1 MINVFL
7 KFQSYKHSVL
17 FSVVLVNVNNVTYKY
32 SKSSAN
38 ETSKSKLNTKKVNKP
53 ARSKISENN
62 LSGIQDEWF
71 SLVLVLKGLLADYLL
86 YIG

>member
-7 KFQSYKHSVL
+7 KFLESYKHSVL

-38 ETSKSKLNTKKVNKP
+38 ETSKSKLNTKK
-53 ARSKISENN
+53 S
-62 LSGIQDEWF
+62 
-71 SLVLVLKGLLADYLL
+71 
-86 YIG
+86 